1 MNMNVN
7 KVKETTIMQIFLRT
21 GTIFFVSMLAAFLV
35 IYFITKKEFE
45 KRTEKELSSVTEI
58 VKQSITSTQ
67 DSTKMLENLADL
79 RLYTISEALGE
90 ELKGKTIHDVSRE
103 ELNRLKMQ
111 WGLSEISLFVRK
123 GDDMIV
129 MESTDPKEVGLNA
142 RDWGYWYTAMIEL
155 LERKDVSVEKGYA
168 AKNYW
173 VGPLSLSQVQKEH
186 YKYAYYYDGTT
197 DFIINPYIASSGI
210 YKMIQTKGTAEFIEK
225 IQKDYQDIN
234 EIAVINIPAYLKG
247 KDHEIIEPM
256 TDMPV
261 LYGRNT
267 TKLDEDT
274 AIFQN
279 AMGQSIFK
287 KVRFEKDGREME
299 KIYISL
305 PEQKMLTVV
314 MSLDGQQTMMKN
326 LCLLFVMVFCITSVG
341 IFIFARMATGK
352 TLKLLAVERER
363 LAVAEDFKRTLEVL
377 PSAIYKCKLED
388 NGQYILTYCEGPL
401 MEEMG
406 LATEQVKG
414 QYIENIFQHN
424 LYIELLT
431 ALGLAY
437 REGRSEFTAEYNEKF
452 YHHILKAVY
461 DLDNPSI
468 VMEIAAYAVD
478 ITERMIAS
486 EKIHYL
492 AMHDSLT
499 ALPNRTYFHDKLES
513 ALVNSSEKPAV
524 IFIDLDNFKQ
534 VNDTLGHEA
543 GDLLL
548 VQVTERLSQCM
559 EQGAFLSRMGGDEF
573 TVLLPCCADKREAE
587 KFCQF
592 IVRQFQ
598 QPFFI
603 MNQELFVTASIGVSI
618 VLNDNSTSR
627 TLLRNAD
634 IAMYSA
640 KQNGKNSYQ
649 VYTKEMEAYN
659 IRRIEIQKD
668 LRQSLQGGGDLFL
681 VYQPQLSLETNE
693 VVGVE
698 ALLRWNHPEKGI
710 ISPAEFIPIAE
721 ESGLI
726 EQLGDWILREAC
738 MQFAA
743 WVEQGLDP
751 IRVSVNLSAR
761 QFKNADLAKK
771 ICDVLDEAGMP
782 PQYLTLEITESTSME
797 DISHTT
803 QVIQQLRD
811 IPVWI
816 SIDDFGTGYSSLN
829 YLKDFPINHLKIDQS
844 FVREL
849 EMNSAGK
856 AIVKSIIDLA
866 LNLKLKVIAEGVE
879 TKEEFDMLVQMGCH
893 EIQGYYFSRPV
904 DPEKIPEIVGR
915 ASLLV

>member
-1 MNMNVN
+1 MKVN
-7 KVKETTIMQIFLRT
+7 KVKETTIMQILLRT

-35 IYFITKKEFE
+35 IYFITKTEFE
-45 KRTEKELSSVTEI
+45 KRTEKELLSVTEI

-67 DSTKMLENLADL
+67 ESTKTLENLADL

-90 ELKGKTIHDVSRE
+90 ALKGKMIHEVSRE
-103 ELNRLKMQ
+103 DLMNLKTQ
-111 WGLSEISLFVRK
+111 WGLSEISLFVRN
-123 GDDMIV
+123 GDDVIV

-142 RDWGYWYTAMIEL
+142 KKWGDWYTAMVEL
-155 LERKDVSVEKGYA
+155 FERKAVSVEKGYA

-173 VGPLSLSQVQKEH
+173 VGPLSVSQIKNEH
-186 YKYAYYYDGTT
+186 YKYAYYYDGRT
-197 DFIINPYIASSGI
+197 DFIINPYIAANDI

-225 IQKDYQDIN
+225 IQKGYEDIN

-247 KDHEIIEPM
+247 KHNEIVEPM
-256 TDMPV
+256 TDQPI
-261 LYGRNT
+261 LYGVNT

-274 AIFQN
+274 AIFQE
-279 AMGQSIFK
+279 ALGQSVFK
-287 KVRFEKDGREME
+287 KVKFEKAGKVME

-305 PEQKMLTVV
+305 PEQRMLTVV
-314 MSLDGQQTMMKN
+314 MSLDEQQMMMKN
-326 LCLLFVMVFCITSVG
+326 LFLLFVMVFCVTSVG

-388 NGQYILTYCEGPL
+388 DGHYILNYCEGPL

-406 LATEQVKG
+406 LSTEQVKG
-414 QYIENIFQHN
+414 QYIENIFQHS
-424 LYIELLT
+424 LYIEILT

-437 REGRSEFTAEYNEKF
+437 REGRSEFTFEYNEKS
-452 YHHILKAVY
+452 YHHIFKAVY
-461 DLDNPSI
+461 DLDDPSI

-478 ITERMIAS
+478 ITERMRAS
-486 EKIHYL
+486 EKIRYL
-492 AMHDSLT
+492 AMHDPLT
-499 ALPNRTYFHDKLES
+499 ALPNRAYFHDKLEG
-513 ALVNSSEKPAV
+513 ALINNDSKKAAV

-548 VQVTERLSQCM
+548 VQVTDRLSQCV
-559 EQGAFLSRMGGDEF
+559 ERGAFLSRMGGDEF
-573 TVLLPCCADKREAE
+573 TVLLPCCTDKEEAE
-587 KFCQF
+587 RFCQF
-592 IVRQFQ
+592 IVHQFQ

-618 VLNDNSTSR
+618 ASGDSSTSR
-627 TLLRNAD
+627 ALLRNAD

-649 VYTKEMEAYN
+649 VYTKEMEAHN
-659 IRRIEIQKD
+659 NRRIEIQKD

-721 ESGLI
+721 ESGII

-743 WVEQGLDP
+743 WAEQGLAP

-761 QFKNADLAKK
+761 QFKNADLAQK
-771 ICDVLDEAGMP
+771 ISNILEEAGMP
-782 PQYLTLEITESTSME
+782 PEYLTLEITESTSME
-797 DISHTT
+797 DISHTI

-849 EMNSAGK
+849 EMDSAGK

-866 LNLKLKVIAEGVE
+866 LNLNLKVIAEGVE

-904 DPEKIPEIVGR
+904 DPKKIPEIVRR